1 MYGLS
6 DQSNGMPW
14 TRFSAE
20 RQGYSRYSTRI
31 PVAKVTEHVFAT
43 PVEVE
48 PGILRVTLPLPSGPR
63 HVHCFLIRGADGWT
77 LVDTGL
83 GLLEPSWE
91 EILARVD
98 GPVVRIFITHMHPD
112 HVGGAEAA
120 VRATG
125 APVFQ
130 GRLDY
135 AQCERVWGSD
145 DWPERIAEWFVVH
158 GVPSAVAEELIE
170 SGHVFAD
177 FVRFA
182 WNPTLVEP
190 GDHVDGWRVHATPGH
205 ADGHLS
211 LYRDGVLVAGDTLL
225 APITPAI
232 GLYPESRPDPLGD
245 YVDTLRL
252 LAALILLNA
261 FFVAAEYGLVTARR
275 TRIIELQH
283 QGNRRARDVLRITG
297 DPPRFIAA
305 MQLGVTLT
313 SLAIGA
319 LGEHVLT
326 QQFDPWVA
334 TALAIA
340 LSYLILTFFHVVIGE
355 LVPKGVALSHSEGTA
370 LWVSAPVRAFF
381 TVAEPLIWVLQ
392 RSTEVVLRIFGVD
405 PPGAERDVLSEAE
418 LRMLVSRSTREGEI
432 EVGEQQMI
440 DKVFVF
446 GDKDAA
452 DVMVAK
458 PDVTAISVD
467 MPAEKA
473 IETVLDH
480 PYTRYPVFRGTLD
493 DIVGVLHVRDLFSA
507 IHERGEENLQ

>member
-1 MYGLS
+1 V
-6 DQSNGMPW
+6 
-14 TRFSAE
+14 R
-20 RQGYSRYSTRI
+20 
-31 PVAKVTEHVFAT
+31 VFL
-43 PVEVE
+43 E
-48 PGILRVTLPLPSGPR
+48 
-63 HVHCFLIRGADGWT
+63 
-77 LVDTGL
+77 LV
-83 GLLEPSWE
+83 
-91 EILARVD
+91 
-98 GPVVRIFITHMHPD
+98 
-112 HVGGAEAA
+112 
-120 VRATG
+120 
-125 APVFQ
+125 
-130 GRLDY
+130 
-135 AQCERVWGSD
+135 
-145 DWPERIAEWFVVH
+145 
-158 GVPSAVAEELIE
+158 GV
-170 SGHVFAD
+170 
-177 FVRFA
+177 
-182 WNPTLVEP
+182 
-190 GDHVDGWRVHATPGH
+190 
-205 ADGHLS
+205 
-211 LYRDGVLVAGDTLL
+211 
-225 APITPAI
+225 
-232 GLYPESRPDPLGD
+232 
-245 YVDTLRL
+245 
-252 LAALILLNA
+252 AALILLNA

-326 QQFDPWVA
+326 QQFDAWVA

-340 LSYLILTFFHVVIGE
+340 LAYVILTFFHVVIGE

-381 TVAEPLIWVLQ
+381 TVAQPFIWVLEG
-392 RSTEVVLRIFGVD
+392 STEVVLRIFGVA

-458 PDVTAISVD
+458 PDVTAISAD

-473 IETVLDH
+473 LETVLDH
-480 PYTRYPVFRGTLD
+480 PYTRYPVFRDTID
-493 DIVGVLHVRDLFSA
+493 DVVGVLHVRDLFSA
-507 IHERGEENLQ
+507 IHDRGLGDVRLEDLLRPPYVVPETKDLASLLQDFRRTNNHFAIVVDEYGALAGICTLEDLIEEIVGEIEDEFDVPEQTIVQVDADTWRLDGRFPIDDFNERFGTEIPEEDFHTVAGFVFGQLGRAPEPGDDVSYDGLRFDVLEVDGNRIEQIAVTFVERPQPRRGDDGGDQAEDEIE